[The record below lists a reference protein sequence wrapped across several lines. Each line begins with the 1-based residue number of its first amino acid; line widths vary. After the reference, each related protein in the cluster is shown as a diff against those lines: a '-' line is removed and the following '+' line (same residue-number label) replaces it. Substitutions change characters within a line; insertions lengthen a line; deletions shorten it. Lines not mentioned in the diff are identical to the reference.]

1 VAVTSV
7 LTMNDNE
14 ARNQADIESAQR
26 PSVEPLLIDCD
37 TCEVRGVACDD
48 CVISVVLGA
57 PPVAIDPVEAR
68 ALDLLADGGL
78 LPPLRL
84 RARRSAAG

>member
-1 VAVTSV
+1 MSEMDEHSPRGGEGLV
-7 LTMNDNE
+7 
-14 ARNQADIESAQR
+14 
-26 PSVEPLLIDCD
+26 IDCD

-57 PPVAIDPVEAR
+57 PPAAIDPVEAR

-84 RARRSAAG
+84 STRASRAG